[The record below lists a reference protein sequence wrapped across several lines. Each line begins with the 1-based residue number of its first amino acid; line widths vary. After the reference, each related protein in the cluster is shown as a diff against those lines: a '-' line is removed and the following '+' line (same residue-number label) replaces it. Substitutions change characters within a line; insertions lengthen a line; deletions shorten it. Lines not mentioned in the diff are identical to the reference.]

1 MIDLIYTVADSLDV
15 ISNLLL
21 LWIGGKVLYGY
32 TYKKVSLSIGTFK
45 IKRKDY
51 TVQNLTNIVSVL
63 YYAGGHIPANVRA
76 EIINLTLPKV
86 KN

>member
-1 MIDLIYTVADSLDV
+1 MIDTIYRIADSLDV

-32 TYKKVSLSIGTFK
+32 TYKKVNLSIGVFK

-63 YYAGGHIPANVRA
+63 YYGGGQVPPNVRA

-86 KN
+86 K